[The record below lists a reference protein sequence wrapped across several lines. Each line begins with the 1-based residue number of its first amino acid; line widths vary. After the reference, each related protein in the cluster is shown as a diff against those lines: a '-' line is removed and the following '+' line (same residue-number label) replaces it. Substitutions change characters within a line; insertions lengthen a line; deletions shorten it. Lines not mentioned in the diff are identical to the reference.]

1 MIARKATS
9 PLIPPGALILAAML
23 AAAAVAGAADDGPF
37 RDEVAPILRDR
48 CVRCHGGTATKGG
61 LSLATAD
68 ALLKGGA
75 NGAAVEPGKPQE
87 SPLLEMVTGAAPAMP
102 KGGRPLTA
110 AQVAS
115 LRRWIER
122 GAPWPV
128 GLALEAP
135 KADPASLWSLRPIAR
150 PPVPAV
156 GDPAWVRTPIDAFLL
171 RSLEAKGLAPRP
183 EADRRTL
190 IRRLTFD
197 LIGLPPTPGEVDAFA
212 ADPATDAYERL
223 VDRLLAS
230 PRHGERW
237 GRHWLDVVR
246 FAESHGYETNLL
258 RPDAWPYRDYVI
270 RAFNEDTPFARFVE
284 EQFAGDAI
292 PDADG
297 LTRAATGFLVGGAHD
312 TVGNKAVDGMLRQR
326 VDDLDD
332 MITASAT
339 TFLGLTVHCARC
351 HDHKFDP
358 IAQRDYY
365 GLQAVFA
372 GVNHAS
378 RDIPARDTEAR
389 RREAAATRAE
399 LAEIDRSLDDL
410 EPPARPDAPAPGR
423 PPVDP
428 LRNVERFAPAEA
440 RSVRFTVRATND
452 GTEPCIDEL
461 ELWSAGPAPRN
472 LALAVAG
479 GTALASS
486 TFPGTDL
493 HKLEHL
499 NDGRVGNGRSWI
511 SAERGKGWVQVDLRE
526 PAVIDRVVW
535 GRDREGKYRDRLPVA
550 YAIEVAAEPGRW
562 RVVASSADRA
572 SSPGD
577 APPASAPADRAR
589 LIRRRDELREQL
601 GGLGATMRAYAGT
614 FAEPGPTRILHR
626 GDPMQPLEPAVP
638 SGVRAVPP
646 ALVLPAGTPEA
657 ERRRSLAR
665 WIADPANPLPARVM
679 VNRLWHYH
687 FGRGI
692 VGTPSDFGLNGDRP
706 SHPEL
711 LDWLAAEFLAGG
723 GRPKAIHRLIAR
735 SAAYRQADGIDPKAL
750 AADGDDRLLWRRS
763 PRRLEAEEVRDAM
776 LAVAGT
782 LDGRMGGP
790 GYDLWEPNTNY
801 VTVFTPRADLG
812 PDAFRRM
819 VYQFKPRSQPDP
831 TFGVFDCPDG
841 GLVAPRRNVST
852 TALQAL
858 SLLNSRLVLD
868 QSTRF
873 AGRLAREAGPEPDDQ
888 ARLAFRLAFGRVSTA
903 AEQAAAAALIRTHGG
918 PALCRAIFNA
928 NEFLYVP

>member
-1 MIARKATS
+1 MFGRMGISA
-9 PLIPPGALILAAML
+9 ILALLIASL
-23 AAAAVAGAADDGPF
+23 ASAADDAPF
-37 RDEVAPILRDR
+37 RDEVAPILRDQ
-48 CVRCHGGTATKGG
+48 CLRCHGGTSTKGG

-68 ALLKGGA
+68 ALRKGGE
-75 NGAAVEPGKPQE
+75 NGAAVEPGKPGE
-87 SPLLEMVTGAAPAMP
+87 SPLLEMVSGDRPEMP
-102 KGGRPLTA
+102 KGGKPLTP

-115 LRRWIER
+115 LRRWVER
-122 GAPWPV
+122 GAPWPA
-128 GLALEAP
+128 GLALEMP
-135 KADPASLWSLRPIAR
+135 KVDPASLWSIRPIAR

-156 GDPAWVRTPIDAFLL
+156 RDAAWVRTPIDAFIL
-171 RSLEAKGLAPRP
+171 RALEEKGLAPRP
-183 EADRRTL
+183 EADRPTL

-197 LIGLPPTPGEVDAFA
+197 LIGLPPTPEEIDAFV
-212 ADPATDAYERL
+212 ADPARDAYERL

-230 PRHGERW
+230 PHHGERW

-270 RAFNEDTPFARFVE
+270 RAFNEDTPFPRFVE

-312 TVGNKAVDGMLRQR
+312 TVGNQTVDGMLRQR

-378 RDIPARDTEAR
+378 RDIPARDSPER
-389 RREAAATRAE
+389 RREAAAARAE
-399 LAEIDRSLDDL
+399 LAELDRNLDDL
-410 EPPARPDAPAPGR
+410 EPLARPDAPAPGR

-428 LRNVERFAPAEA
+428 LRNVERFAPIQA
-440 RSVRFTVRATND
+440 RSVRFTVQATND
-452 GTEPCIDEL
+452 CTEPCIDEL
-461 ELWSAGPAPRN
+461 EIWSAGPAPRN
-472 LALAVAG
+472 LALGDAG
-479 GTALASS
+479 GTPLASS
-486 TFPGTDL
+486 VFAGSDF

-526 PAVIDRVVW
+526 PAAIERVVW

-550 YAIEVAAEPGRW
+550 YAIEVATEPGRW

-572 SSPGD
+572 TSPGD
-577 APPASAPADRAR
+577 ARPSGADRDR
-589 LIRRRDELREQL
+589 LIRRRDEVRGKLN
-601 GGLGATMRAYAGT
+601 GLGATMRAYAGT
-614 FAEPGPTRILHR
+614 FSEPGPTRILHR
-626 GDPMQPLEPAVP
+626 GDPMQPLGPAEP

-646 ALVLPAGTPEA
+646 ALILPAGTPEA

-665 WIADPANPLPARVM
+665 WISDPANPLPARVM

-723 GRPKAIHRLIAR
+723 GRPKALHRLIAT
-735 SAAYRQADGIDPKAL
+735 SAAYRQAGGVDPKAQ
-750 AADGDDRLLWRRS
+750 AADGDDRLLWRRA

-801 VTVFTPRADLG
+801 VTVFTP
-812 PDAFRRM
+812 
-819 VYQFKPRSQPDP
+819 
-831 TFGVFDCPDG
+831 
-841 GLVAPRRNVST
+841 PRRPRPRRLPADGLPV
-852 TALQAL
+852 QA
-858 SLLNSRLVLD
+858 
-868 QSTRF
+868 
-873 AGRLAREAGPEPDDQ
+873 PEPARPHLRRLRLPRRRPRRAAAERLHHGLAGAQ
-888 ARLAFRLAFGRVSTA
+888 PPEQPRHPGPIEPLRRPPRPRRRPRPRCPGPPSVPARLRPRPD
-903 AEQAAAAALIRTHGG
+903 RR
-918 PALCRAIFNA
+918 RAIRRGCPGPHPRRA
-928 NEFLYVP
+928 RALPGPLQRERVPVRPVTPNRFSESQI